1 MRHFVFVLFGVVL
14 ATVLDQPIY
23 GASIFILLFVVT
35 ALLNKDDPNIV
46 HLCLGMT
53 FIILVEKLVFL
64 FVPIQGTPQVWIN
77 NRIYLIHVIFDFL
90 FFTFLIFRGAISRAL
105 YQKLNRST
113 EGLHLTNADIS
124 LFGVMILFIF
134 VDLAATIENLLR
146 NLEHLGFSEDIAK
159 PLWQLNWIYYHY
171 PQMKYG
177 LMGLQFLVLWSTLSK
192 MAKKK
197 SRYASILP
205 G

>member
-1 MRHFVFVLFGVVL
+1 MRHLVFILFGVVI
-14 ATVLDQPIY
+14 AVVLDTPIY
-23 GASIFILLFVVT
+23 ATAIFSSLFLVT
-35 ALLNKDDPNIV
+35 ALLNKSETNIV
-46 HLCLGMT
+46 HLCVGFSL
-53 FIILVEKLVFL
+53 ISILEQIVFL
-64 FVPIQGTPQVWIN
+64 FVPLTGEPQVWFN
-77 NRIYLIHVIFDFL
+77 NRIFFIHLIFDLCL
-90 FFTFLIFRGAISRAL
+90 FSFLIFRGAISRTL
-105 YQKLNRST
+105 YQKLNKPT

-146 NLEHLGFSEDIAK
+146 NLEHLGFSEEVAK

>member
-64 FVPIQGTPQVWIN
+64 FVPIQGTPQIWIN

-146 NLEHLGFSEDIAK
+146 NLEHLGFSEEVAK